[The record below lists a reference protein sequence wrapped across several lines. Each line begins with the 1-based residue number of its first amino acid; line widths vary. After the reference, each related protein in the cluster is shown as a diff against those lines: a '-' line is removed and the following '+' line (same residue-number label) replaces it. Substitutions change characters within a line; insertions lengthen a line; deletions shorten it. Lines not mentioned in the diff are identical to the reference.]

1 VRAARIR
8 LKSTK
13 IIKQPGGSMKRAV
26 VWLCWGQRFVAEAAE
41 SARTA
46 ATLEM
51 DRFLITDAAGADQAK
66 ESGAFTSIIPTRLRH
81 VNNLEK
87 SRLIDLIP
95 AGYDSFLYLDCDTR
109 IVGDVMLGFE
119 MAERHGIAVAPAP
132 NYNLGEYFGFGHF
145 MAQAGMEPADQMI
158 YNAGVI
164 FFHLSPTVRR
174 VLERWR
180 DLCDTIGAD
189 AGFAHD
195 QPFLTMAFEQ
205 LAFLPYVLSPLY
217 NYRSM
222 GEYAVGSIR
231 IWHSRFPLPD
241 DLNTF
246 DQAWPARRFIDGV
259 RARGG
264 NEEYIREVKRQSP
277 RAMLRPK
284 LLGSGIIAFTRANAL
299 SIAST
304 ALSVQRERGS
314 RQATKYL
321 IGHLGV
327 ETSTDLDER
336 YFAEAFSY
344 HLGLLYA
351 HFLHPEG
358 MAEHISRS
366 HTMPSSDDD
375 LWFSDHVNAS
385 RETNDHRKRAIRRGM
400 PPILFSCMPR
410 SASATMTHILGQ
422 VFDVPV
428 VHVCIGRFPNYFFA
442 PSWLD
447 MFLEGGA
454 ITQDHF
460 GASDFNIGVLSGR
473 GSRNLFVLVRDP
485 RAAARSQVHYHSP
498 PTADARQSLEARIE
512 LECVAHFIPWLQ
524 GWIDCSRNP
533 DVPFRI
539 HWLTFREVCRDP
551 AAVLRKVVRVL
562 QEDYPALSIYADCQK
577 VPDLRLHYVT
587 GNDDAWR
594 AEVGDRTRERLWA
607 ACTQDIR
614 SLLALEP

>member
-1 VRAARIR
+1 
-8 LKSTK
+8 
-13 IIKQPGGSMKRAV
+13 MKRAV

-51 DRFLITDAAGADQAK
+51 DRVLITDAAGAEQAK
-66 ESGAFTSIIPTRLRH
+66 ASGAFTSIIPTRLLH

-145 MAQAGMEPADQMI
+145 MAQAGMKPADQMI

-164 FFHLSPTVRR
+164 FFHLSSTVRR

-189 AGFAHD
+189 AGFPHD

-222 GEYAVGSIR
+222 GEYAVGNIR
-231 IWHSRFPLPD
+231 IWHSHFPLPA
-241 DLNTF
+241 DLNIF

-259 RARGG
+259 RAGRG
-264 NEEYIREVKRQSP
+264 NEGDARELTRQPSQ
-277 RAMLRPK
+277 AMLRPRWP
-284 LLGSGIIAFTRANAL
+284 GSGIVFARARML
-299 SIAST
+299 PIASA
-304 ALSVQRERGS
+304 ALDIQRKHGS
-314 RQATKYL
+314 RRATEYL
-321 IGHLGV
+321 IGEFGI
-327 ETSTDLDER
+327 EIATDLDEG
-336 YFAEAFSY
+336 YFSEAFSY

-351 HFLHPEG
+351 YISQPEG
-358 MAEHISRS
+358 MAEQIRRS
-366 HTMPSSDDD
+366 NTMPAPDDD

-385 RETNDHRKRAIRRGM
+385 RETNDRQKLAIRRGM

-410 SASATMTHILGQ
+410 SASATMTHILGH

-447 MFLEGGA
+447 MFLQGGA

-460 GASDFNIGVLSGR
+460 GSSDFNIGVLSGR
-473 GSRNLFVLVRDP
+473 GSRDLFVLVRDP
-485 RAAARSQVHYHSP
+485 RAAARSRVHFQSRP
-498 PTADARQSLEARIE
+498 ATDARQSLEARIE
-512 LECVAHFIPWLQ
+512 RECVSDFIPWLQ

-533 DVPFRI
+533 KIPFRI
-539 HWLTFREVCRDP
+539 HWLTYREVCDDP
-551 AAVLRKVVRVL
+551 AAVLRKVVLVL
-562 QEDYPALSIYADCQK
+562 QKDYPALSVYADCRK

-587 GNDDAWR
+587 GDDDAWR
-594 AEVGDRTRERLWA
+594 AEVGDRTRARLWA
-607 ACTQDIR
+607 ACTPDIR
-614 SLLALEP
+614 SLLALAP